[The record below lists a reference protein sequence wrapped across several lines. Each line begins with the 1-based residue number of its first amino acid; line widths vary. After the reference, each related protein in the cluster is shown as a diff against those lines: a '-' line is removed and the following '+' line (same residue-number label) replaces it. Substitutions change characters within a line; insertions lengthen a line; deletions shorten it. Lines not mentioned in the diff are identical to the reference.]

1 VRQFPLNGLTDFVI
15 AATEELDQ
23 AKATAER
30 IGHLEGDC
38 SAQVRDDVDIDQQI
52 HELAFQGKRQRHRL
66 PRFL

>member
-1 VRQFPLNGLTDFVI
+1 VQQFPLNGLTDFVI

-23 AKATAER
+23 AKAMAER

-52 HELAFQGKRQRHRL
+52 HD
-66 PRFL
+66 